1 MVDDAERQKWV
12 NNDEVLYNN
21 WQQSRMGLYR
31 FVKLHRREI
40 DAHINRELNRE
51 PKGLLGGF

>member
-1 MVDDAERQKWV
+1 MVDDAERQRWV
-12 NNDEVLYNN
+12 NNDQILYNN
-21 WQQSRMGLYR
+21 WQQSGMGLYR

-40 DAHINRELNRE
+40 DAYIHGELNKE